1 MLALAE
7 WTNQPYFQGVAGRKR
22 EAPTAFDSSEPPR
35 NFTLDVNDRMRAL
48 TIGAPAFATRKKR
61 IEDMGDA
68 HVDKLVDLHEKLTE
82 KGHAAEAIRA
92 RLVDTANAL
101 DLKRMNELVAIHNR
115 YYPMEANLPMNL
127 RGHYMIYGRPWH
139 PEPPWTPERIVELAL
154 AAIAENED

>member
-1 MLALAE
+1 MLALAGRLD
-7 WTNQPYFQGVAGRKR
+7 QPYFLRVAGRKR

-35 NFTLDVNDRMRAL
+35 NFTLDVNDRVRAL

-68 HVDKLVDLHEKLTE
+68 HVDKLVDLHGTLTE
-82 KGHAAEAIRA
+82 KGHAADAIHK
-92 RLVDTANAL
+92 RLVETANAI

-115 YYPMEANLPMNL
+115 YYPIEANLPMNL
-127 RGHYMIYGRPWH
+127 RGQYLIYGRPWH

-154 AAIAENED
+154 AEIAELED